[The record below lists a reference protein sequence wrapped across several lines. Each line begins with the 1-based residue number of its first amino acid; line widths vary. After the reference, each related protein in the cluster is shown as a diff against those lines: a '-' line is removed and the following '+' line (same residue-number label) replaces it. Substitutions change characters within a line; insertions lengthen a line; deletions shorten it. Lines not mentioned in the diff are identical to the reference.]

1 MKIKA
6 SDVKELQTRNE
17 DLVEAMKVIGR
28 IIIDGDMSPKDRL
41 TRIAGILSLYECN
54 PPKPPTGGA

>member
-17 DLVEAMKVIGR
+17 DLVEAMKAIGR
-28 IIIDGDMSPKDRL
+28 IVIDGEKTPQVRL
-41 TRIAGILSLYECN
+41 AQIAGILSLYECN
-54 PPKPPTGGA
+54 PPKPPTGA